1 MAFSLKVKYYN
12 SFWLKKVTAKAVDP
26 VADPELDQDPEWCDW
41 PGLPWNP
48 SGWPTYPF
56 GPSRTWNTDT
66 GGEDE
71 VSAYY
76 WYVEESR
83 INGGYNNTSVDLG
96 AKAYLKEEDT
106 TADNRDASLIYSGI
120 YNSRTG
126 VNNTNQFPSGE
137 EITRSLD
144 PLQGSI
150 QKLHAENT
158 DLTIFQEN
166 KTSKAL
172 IDKDAVYSAEGSALT
187 TSGRLVIG
195 QIIPYLG
202 EYGISKNPESFAVFG
217 YRKYYTDRYRN
228 KVLRLSRDGITEI
241 SNYGMRDYFRDQFAE
256 LSDDYQQV
264 LLGPYTF
271 DNTATGS
278 DNIFDVGINDCCEAI
293 PGAAIAVIDATDG
306 FQILNVEN
314 SSGIN
319 GDGNQQSA
327 IQDCSTISSGEVI
340 VDVQNEWTA
349 QSIAYL
355 NNATEVYFVIYQ
367 RQRIVGGY
375 DNYNDEYVL
384 SIQKDPPNY
393 SQDTDTYDTLVYDE
407 GAKGWVSFYTY
418 KPQFVDSLRGSYYS
432 FYDGKLWKHHDLN
445 QGRNTFYNTY
455 NDSTISL
462 VFNPSPSMT
471 KNFNTLSYEGS
482 NGWEAFTGISDPQEF
497 DDLNGI
503 PTSYEDA
510 ILLTKS
516 YEEGKYTD
524 GGVIYRSGFDRKEN
538 RYVASIINNNQVQ
551 RIGEVVFGNQMSGI
565 KGYYVTVTL
574 RTDSSTDLA
583 GAKELF
589 AVSSNFVMS
598 SY

>member
-1 MAFSLKVKYYN
+1 MAFSVKIKYYN
-12 SFWLKKVTAKAVDP
+12 SFWLKKVTAEAVDP
-26 VADPELDQDPEWCDW
+26 ATDPELEQDPEWCDW

-56 GPSRTWNTDT
+56 GADRTWNTDT
-66 GGEDE
+66 GDPNK

-83 INGGYNNTSVDLG
+83 IRGGYNNTSVDLG

-126 VNNTNQFPSGE
+126 VNNTNQFPSGQ

-241 SNYGMRDYFRDQFAE
+241 SNYGMRDYFRDQFTE

-293 PGAAIAVIDATDG
+293 PGASVAVIDATDG
-306 FQILNVEN
+306 FQILNVGDG
-314 SSGIN
+314 SGFN
-319 GDGNQQSA
+319 GNGNQQSA
-327 IQDCSTISSGEVI
+327 IQDCSTTFNGEIV
-340 VDVQNEWTA
+340 VDVQNDWTDE
-349 QSIAYL
+349 SISYL

-367 RQRIVGGY
+367 KQRIVGGY

-384 SIQKDPPNY
+384 SIQKDPPNS
-393 SQDTDTYDTLVYDE
+393 SQDVDTYDTLVYDE

-497 DDLNGI
+497 DDLNGV
-503 PTSYEDA
+503 PTSYEDV

-516 YEEGKYTD
+516 YDEGKYTD

-538 RYVASIINNNQVQ
+538 RYVASIINNNREQ
-551 RIGEVVFGNQMSGI
+551 RIGEIVFGNQMSGI

-583 GAKELF
+583 GPKELF